1 MKQIKDLYERPLT
14 EVLNLKVQMRILE
27 SSVSG
32 GHNPAEDDETL
43 EAKENYFFE
52 DETVFPKNV
61 DVWDD

>member
-43 EAKENYFFE
+43 EAKENYFLR
-52 DETVFPKNV
+52 TRLYSPKM
-61 DVWDD
+61 